1 MGVLRE
7 ANDAVPEGA
16 TAPSQ
21 PRVRLT
27 TVDTLV
33 DSYRRLADIFHD
45 VLSEE
50 RLDSLL
56 DRIADTL
63 GELVPYD
70 TFTIYQADE
79 ARRCLIPLM
88 ARDNWAEEIMND
100 RPVFGQGIT
109 GWAVEHREAQL
120 VNQAHL
126 DPRVKVVPGTPPDEP
141 EALITIPLIARDAI
155 KGALNIYRLGAD
167 ARFTEEDFEMAKRFG
182 DAAALALDNA
192 QVRETLELQA
202 QTDSLTGLYNHRY
215 FHDRLRA
222 EITRATRT
230 HDSIA
235 VLMLDID
242 DFKRVNDVHG
252 HGTGDQLL
260 VALADVLRG
269 SVRLS
274 DVVCRLGGEEFGVI
288 MPSCDAGA
296 AVGLAKRLL
305 EAIGKESFE
314 PADGLTVSIGIA
326 QGPEHA
332 TNPREL
338 VACAE
343 AAMMAAK
350 ARGKKQA
357 VLFDDGT
364 SERPDAVPASRD
376 DVRSI
381 AHLKMLQSL
390 AGKLNRLND
399 VAEIGATIV
408 NELRMLVDYH
418 SCRVYIANGEDLLP
432 IAWRGDLGPYTDEG
446 AEELQSKF
454 GEGIT
459 GHAAATGKSL
469 LIPNALDVDFAVTIP
484 GTDDIE
490 ESMVAVPLKYGT
502 RVIGVVVIS
511 KLGIG
516 QFDEDDVRLLEVL
529 AGHASVALENARLYE
544 AQRNEA
550 EHAKEALAIA
560 SALLEISRELA
571 AAEGLDEVLNRL
583 VELTGKTL
591 SAERASVW
599 LQELE
604 SGDLVPLVL
613 WGHNEE
619 AQRTVLDVRFPADV
633 ARRLFSGHEPF
644 VLSAED
650 VMKIDGAPSIPGL
663 SVALAPLHLDAG
675 RVGCIAVL
683 TPQGD
688 IETSDR
694 RMRLLAGI
702 AHQAK
707 LAIQN
712 AGSFQSLEETV
723 LSTVEALANA
733 LEANDEYTSSHAR
746 WITDMALKV
755 GRELGLDSKT
765 LKRLE
770 LGALFHDI
778 GKIGIPSSILAKPG
792 PLTPEERAVIET
804 HPELGE
810 RILAPISR
818 LEDVRPIVRHAHER
832 WDGAG
837 YPDGKV
843 AEDIPIEAR
852 VILVCDAFHAMTTDR
867 PYRTRMP
874 LEEAVRQLQENAGT
888 QFDPSVVEAF
898 IRLAPEALKTRP
910 V

>member
-7 ANDAVPEGA
+7 AKQAASEGA
-16 TAPSQ
+16 PAPASAR
-21 PRVRLT
+21 PALT
-27 TVDTLV
+27 RVDTLV
-33 DSYRRLADIFHD
+33 DSYRRLADVFHD

-56 DRIADTL
+56 ERIADTL
-63 GELVPYD
+63 GDLVPYD

-88 ARDNWAEEIMND
+88 ARDTWADEIMND
-100 RPVFGQGIT
+100 RPVIGQGIT
-109 GWAVEHREAQL
+109 GWAVEHREPQL

-141 EALITIPLIARDAI
+141 EALITIPLVARDAI
-155 KGALNIYRLGAD
+155 KGALNIYRLGGD
-167 ARFTEEDFEMAKRFG
+167 ARFTEEDFELAKRFG

-192 QVRETLELQA
+192 QVRESLELQA

-215 FHDRLRA
+215 FHERLRS
-222 EITRATRT
+222 ELTRATRS
-230 HDSIA
+230 HDSIG

-242 DFKRVNDVHG
+242 DFKRVNDIHG
-252 HGTGDQLL
+252 HGTGDQVL

-269 SVRLS
+269 SIRLS
-274 DVVCRLGGEEFGVI
+274 DVVCRLGGEEFGII
-288 MPSCDAGA
+288 MSSCDAGDA
-296 AVGLAKRLL
+296 MGLTQRLL
-305 EAIGKESFE
+305 ERIESESFE
-314 PADGLTVSIGIA
+314 PAGSLTLSIGIA
-326 QGPEHA
+326 QGPDHA

-343 AAMMAAK
+343 AAMMTAK
-350 ARGKKQA
+350 ARGKNQG

-364 SERPDAVPASRD
+364 RERPAGSLATR

-399 VAEIGATIV
+399 VREIGTTIV

-418 SCRVYIANGEDLLP
+418 SCRVYVADGEDLIP
-432 IAWRGDLGPYTDEG
+432 IAWRGDLGPYEDEG

-459 GHAAATGKSL
+459 GTAAERGQSL
-469 LIPNALDVDFAVTIP
+469 LIANALDVDFAVTIP

-490 ESMVAVPLKYGT
+490 ESMIAVPLKYGA
-502 RVIGVVVIS
+502 RVIGVVTIS
-511 KLGIG
+511 KLGVG
-516 QFDEDDVRLLEVL
+516 QFDDDDVRLLEVL
-529 AGHASVALENARLYE
+529 GGHASVALENARLYE
-544 AQRNEA
+544 AERNEA
-550 EHAKEALAIA
+550 ARAKESLEIA
-560 SALLEISRELA
+560 NALLEFSREVA
-571 AAEGLDEVLNRL
+571 AADGLDEVLGLL
-583 VELTGKTL
+583 VDLTSKMLG
-591 SAERASVW
+591 AERTSVW
-599 LQELE
+599 LQQAET
-604 SGDLVPLVL
+604 GDLVATAVCGRDEDAERRLL
-613 WGHNEE
+613 E
-619 AQRTVLDVRFPADV
+619 VRFSRDV
-633 ARRLFSGHEPF
+633 AHDLLSTNDPF
-644 VLSAED
+644 VLEASQVAQ
-650 VMKIDGAPSIPGL
+650 IGGAPDMAGL
-663 SVALAPLHLDAG
+663 SLALAPLHLDSD
-675 RVGCIAVL
+675 RVGCIAAAA
-683 TPQGD
+683 PAGHF
-688 IETSDR
+688 EPSGK

-712 AGSFQSLEETV
+712 ASSFQSLEDTF

-746 WITDMALKV
+746 WITDMALEV
-755 GRELGLDSKT
+755 GRELGLDAKT

-778 GKIGIPSSILAKPG
+778 GKIGIPASILTKPG

-818 LEDVRPIVRHAHER
+818 LEDVRPIVRHCHER

-837 YPDGKV
+837 YPDGKA

-867 PYRTRMP
+867 PYRSRLP
-874 LEEAVRQLQENAGT
+874 IEEALRRLEESAGS
-888 QFDPSVVEAF
+888 QFDPDVVEAF
-898 IRLAPEALKTRP
+898 IRLAPQALESHP